1 MFELGDKTA
10 RVADESDL
18 VPHWIAPGEHRVERP
33 CTATAVHDGDHV
45 HVDFVRNGSVGNSAA
60 RGGRRRWRRL
70 TEERAGSAK
79 SVFQSAD
86 RPTRRGAARTG
97 TGPMFDTT
105 DQIRNQIRAGE
116 DGRAEFQAVR
126 VGERGVLSPSTED
139 LAAELVAFAN
149 DGGGAVFLGVDDS
162 GAVEGIPP
170 DRLDVVE
177 RWTINISTHNC
188 EPPIRPILR
197 KVLLPAA
204 TGGER
209 HVLVAEVPRG
219 LSTYTARRVAAITSA
234 SAPRNA
240 TSRPRSSPGCSNSA
254 DASTYSTSSPSS
266 PPPSTTST
274 ATDSR
279 PSSDGRRPSPGSTC
293 SATRA

>member
-1 MFELGDKTA
+1 MYRNCRT
-10 RVADESDL
+10 RWR
-18 VPHWIAPGEHRVERP
+18 PRP
-33 CTATAVHDGDHV
+33 CRFRSQRQRGQRCGAWWQAPL
-45 HVDFVRNGSVGNSAA
+45 AA
-60 RGGRRRWRRL
+60 LDRGAG
-70 TEERAGSAK
+70 GSAK
-79 SVFQSAD
+79 SVFQSAVA
-86 RPTRRGAARTG
+86 RLGAELLAPG
-97 TGPMFDTT
+97 HEPMFDTT
-105 DQIRNQIRAGE
+105 DQIRHQIRAGE

-126 VGERGVLSPSTED
+126 VGERGVLSPNTED

-149 DGGGAVFLGVDDS
+149 DVGGAVFLGVDDS

-170 DRLDVVE
+170 ERLDVVE
-177 RWTINISTHNC
+177 RWTINIATHNC

-197 KVLLPAA
+197 KVLLRPPPAA
-204 TGGER
+204 NGTYWS
-209 HVLVAEVPRG
+209 PRSRAT
-219 LSTYTARRVAAITSA
+219 STYTARRVAAITSA

-240 TSRPRSSPGCSNSA
+240 TSRPRSSPGCSSSA

-279 PSSDGRRPSPGSTC
+279 PSLDGRRRSPGSTC